1 MPSSY
6 FWTSLWPYLMSSF
19 QTNNP
24 VLEEKN
30 NILSKENTWNM
41 CWQVHEPSPN
51 WVLLLAKSFWSPK
64 PQLHFSAGLP
74 NWRPAG
80 SHTNP
85 NICKNPPDD
94 TWCKL
99 NAKLLPA
106 NFSLTIFSLS
116 FSSFFWA
123 SCPTDSAPMM
133 TLTRNS
139 FWHNASSQMNFL
151 EDLWSITR
159 HTWRLECLICPH
171 VSSTKHTK
179 HFDASWAA
187 EWICSDMQQVHTD
200 LLPTNMQTAAIPLLL
215 VAFRGIV
222 QMSVSGSRKYAVR
235 VCHIRKFSPP
245 LFKWNPRSDP
255 HYYLLLNTT
264 YYGPGI
270 ITYY

>member
-1 MPSSY
+1 METCVDRC
-6 FWTSLWPYLMSSF
+6 TSLHPIECFFLQSLFGLQSRNCTF
-19 QTNNP
+19 LLVCQT
-24 VLEEKN
+24 E
-30 NILSKENTWNM
+30 
-41 CWQVHEPSPN
+41 
-51 WVLLLAKSFWSPK
+51 
-64 PQLHFSAGLP
+64 GLQ
-74 NWRPAG
+74 A
-80 SHTNP
+80 HTNP

-99 NAKLLPA
+99 NAKLLSA

-123 SCPTDSAPMM
+123 SCPTDSAPTM

-235 VCHIRKFSPP
+235 VCHIRKFSPQ

-264 YYGPGI
+264 YYG
-270 ITYY
+270 YYYLLLNTPI